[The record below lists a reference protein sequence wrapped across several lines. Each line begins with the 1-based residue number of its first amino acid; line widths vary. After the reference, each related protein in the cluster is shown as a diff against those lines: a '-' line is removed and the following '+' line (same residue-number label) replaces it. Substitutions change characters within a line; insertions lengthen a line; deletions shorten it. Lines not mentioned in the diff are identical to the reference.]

1 MLKFQSMQFIIFLIV
16 YPFLWLLSILPFRLM
31 YLFSDFVYILIYY
44 IIGYRKNTVRNNL
57 ALALPHLSSKERLVI
72 EKKFYSHLC
81 DMFLEMNKTMS
92 ITKAEIEERFKF
104 TNLEVYLD
112 LEKKGKSIALMCA
125 HYASYE
131 WVISMNHY
139 IQFEGFAIYKKINN
153 KHFDALVKKIRSK
166 FKAHLITT
174 KETIPTIMQNA
185 TEERLSVYG
194 FASDQSPKASRA
206 LHWVDFM
213 GVEVP
218 VHTGAEFLAKKYDMN
233 VIFLKVKK
241 TKRGYYEATFEVMSE
256 NTTAVP
262 DYEISDAFMKKVET
276 QILEAP
282 EYYLWTH
289 KRWKYKKEAT
299 S

>member
-1 MLKFQSMQFIIFLIV
+1 MQLIIFLII

-31 YLFSDFVYILIYY
+31 YLFSDIVYIFVYY
-44 IIGYRKNTVRNNL
+44 IIGYRKKTVRNNL
-57 ALALPHLSSKERLVI
+57 SLALPHLSKKERLLI
-72 EKKFYSHLC
+72 EKKFYVHLC
-81 DMFLEMNKTMS
+81 DMFLEMNKTMTIS
-92 ITKAEIEERFKF
+92 KSEIENRFKF
-104 TNLEVYLD
+104 TNFDVYLD
-112 LEKKGKSIALMCA
+112 LEKKGKSIAVMIA

-131 WVISMNHY
+131 WVISMNHF
-139 IQFEGFAIYKKINN
+139 IKFEGFAIYKKINN

-185 TEERLSVYG
+185 TDGRLSIYG
-194 FASDQSPKASRA
+194 FASDQSPKASKA
-206 LHWVDFM
+206 THWTTFM

-218 VHTGAEFLAKKYDMN
+218 VHTGAEFLAKKYDLN
-233 VIFLKVKK
+233 IIFLKVKK
-241 TKRGYYEATFEVMSE
+241 TKRGYYEASFEVLTDNAS
-256 NTTAVP
+256 AIP
-262 DYEISDAFMKKVET
+262 DYEISDTFMRKVEA